1 MNLGAFVSPKIE
13 MAWLVHDQG
22 RRASFHGLRLT
33 PVMGETDEVRLVED
47 FQVIDNPWRHSFWWV
62 LLDG

>member
-13 MAWLVHDQG
+13 MAWLGHDQG

-33 PVMGETDEVRLVED
+33 PVMGETDEVRLVGD
-47 FQVIDNPWRHSFWWV
+47 F
-62 LLDG
+62 